1 MDAALEHLREN
12 SPGVDASDVA
22 RLSPLEHQN
31 VNFLGQYSFALSE
44 SVAQGQLRPLRDPED
59 DYAEAALA

>member
-1 MDAALEHLREN
+1 M
-12 SPGVDASDVA
+12 P
-22 RLSPLEHQN
+22 SPLEHQN

-44 SVAQGQLRPLRDPED
+44 SVAQRQLRPLRDSEE

>member
-1 MDAALEHLREN
+1 MRPEGPSRTFRRTM
-12 SPGVDASDVA
+12 P
-22 RLSPLEHQN
+22 SPLEHQN

-44 SVAQGQLRPLRDPED
+44 SVAQRQLRPLRDSEE